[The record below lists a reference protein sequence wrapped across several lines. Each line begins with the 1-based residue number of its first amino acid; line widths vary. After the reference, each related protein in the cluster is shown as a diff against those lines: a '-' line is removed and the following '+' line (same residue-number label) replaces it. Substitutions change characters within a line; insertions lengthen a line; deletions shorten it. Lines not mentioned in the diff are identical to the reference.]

1 VRVLLAVLT
10 CGALALARADAQAQH
25 HSGNTTN
32 RGHDSLPADAR
43 PRLAGQDAYAAIAEI
58 VAILEAD
65 SSTDWSRVDLEGLR
79 QHLIDM
85 NDVTLRASVAQ
96 RAVPG
101 GLEMSATGDGRT
113 AAAIRRM
120 VRAHAAELESSPLYR
135 ASAEEIPQG
144 IRLTVTA
151 RAPSDARLVARI
163 RGLGFIGLMTSES
176 HHAAHHL
183 MLARGQ
189 H

>member
-1 VRVLLAVLT
+1 MRLLPAVLT
-10 CGALALARADAQAQH
+10 CGALAIARADARAQNVPGNAGH
-25 HSGNTTN
+25 HGQ
-32 RGHDSLPADAR
+32 DAPPAGAR
-43 PRLAGQDAYAAIAEI
+43 PRLPGQDAYAAIAEI
-58 VAILEAD
+58 VALLEAD
-65 SSTDWSRVDLEGLR
+65 SATDWSRVDLEGLR

-113 AAAIRRM
+113 TAAIRRM
-120 VRAHAAELESSPLYR
+120 VHAHAAELAASPLYF
-135 ASAEEIPQG
+135 AGAEDIAHG
-144 IRLTVTA
+144 TRLTVTA
-151 RAPSDARLVARI
+151 RVSSNDRLVARI

-176 HHAAHHL
+176 HHDAHHI
-183 MLARGQ
+183 MMARGQ